1 LPKSFDIR
9 TPVRYRRGFLTCRS
23 GSVKHT
29 TRSAF
34 SKFSQNMAGG
44 RFAGVDAA
52 VPIPG
57 DAFRQRAVD
66 GAAHDAVSGAAEA
79 DPGLVLDVGD
89 IDGVVGGDQQTA
101 RPAELRPLLEV
112 AAVLI
117 ENLQTLVAAVG
128 DEDAA
133 AAVDRDG
140 VRHAEFTR
148 PGPLLAPGLD
158 EAPILRKFHDAIV
171 HMAIG
176 HEDVAVVP
184 ERHVGGPGKC

>member
-1 LPKSFDIR
+1 RSPRARCAAPSPYSARASTSSLPKSFDIR
-9 TPVRYRRGFLTCRS
+9 TPVRYRRGVLTCRS

-34 SKFSQNMAGG
+34 NKFSQNMAGG

-57 DAFRQRAVD
+57 AAFRQRAVY

-101 RPAELRPLLEV
+101 RPAALR
-112 AAVLI
+112 A
-117 ENLQTLVAAVG
+117 
-128 DEDAA
+128 
-133 AAVDRDG
+133 
-140 VRHAEFTR
+140 
-148 PGPLLAPGLD
+148 LLARADRLD
-158 EAPILRKFHDAIV
+158 ANLTP
-171 HMAIG
+171 
-176 HEDVAVVP
+176 
-184 ERHVGGPGKC
+184 